1 MEKGRE
7 RVSKFA
13 SINFITKV
21 PFRRNLSTRMRNFLR
36 TLALAP
42 LVTIARVPLEE
53 ALNNVPYSI
62 DRFILGDSQ
71 TYGLVDCPTGRLED
85 SSRLLANGRQA
96 AVCTAARRAH
106 RHVTN
111 SNVKVHTSASCV
123 IEATEAPAP
132 YAMLVLFPPTPPQI
146 DLPPQHTH
154 MR

>member
-71 TYGLVDCPTGRLED
+71 TYGLVEGLADGQTLSGYWPMGD
-85 SSRLLANGRQA
+85 KLLC
-96 AVCTAARRAH
+96 VLPRA
-106 RHVTN
+106 
-111 SNVKVHTSASCV
+111 
-123 IEATEAPAP
+123 APA
-132 YAMLVLFPPTPPQI
+132 VTSQI
-146 DLPPQHTH
+146 Q
-154 MR
+154 R